1 MSENQLKKNTLK
13 LSEFE
18 KNIQE
23 LDTITSNVQSKVEG
37 EMEEIVGLKT
47 DLLNIKN
54 DSDLKLAESNQ
65 QITSKIKEQFQSE
78 LSQGEAQ
85 IQQNQQISEELSR
98 EIDNLYIQISQ
109 YDTEANKKIITY
121 RAKKR
126 EYDELY
132 NQFKLLKESFN
143 DTANENLR
151 LNKKLEERNLKTKTL
166 DVEIEDMNQVI
177 AKLTESRQILN
188 RYFTNHYENFTE
200 EEKKLISEIEG
211 NTLPGYYN
219 NNPVV
224 PEMEM
229 PEENNENVN
238 KPNIDIMNISK
249 KTNNYGYN
257 NYSNSN
263 NNVLRNTGNN
273 NVIRNTGNTGKLMNE
288 EEYGNYKGQL
298 RSRAPPQVSSSIHSQ
313 NRFNR
318 NYVGPDDDYWYEKNK

>member
-1 MSENQLKKNTLK
+1 MADNQLTKNTLK

-23 LDTITSNVQSKVEG
+23 LNSITSNVKTKVDG
-37 EMEEIVGLKT
+37 EIEEIVGLKT

-65 QITSKIKEQFQSE
+65 KITSKIKEQFQSE

-85 IQQNQQISEELSR
+85 IQQNQQMCEELSK
-98 EIDNLYIQISQ
+98 EIDDLYIKISEH
-109 YDTEANKKIITY
+109 DTQANQKIKKY
-121 RAKKR
+121 RAKKLEFDDLSR
-126 EYDELY
+126 
-132 NQFKLLKESFN
+132 QFNLLKESFN
-143 DTANENLR
+143 DTANENER
-151 LNKKLEERNLKTKTL
+151 LNKTLEERNLKCKTL

-188 RYFTNHYENFTE
+188 RYFSNHYENFTE
-200 EEKKLISEIEG
+200 EEKKLIAEIEG

-224 PEMEM
+224 PEIES
-229 PEENNENVN
+229 NEITSEQNINVN
-238 KPNIDIMNISK
+238 KPNIDLMNISK
-249 KTNNYGYN
+249 KNNYGYN
-257 NYSNSN
+257 NFN
-263 NNVLRNTGNN
+263 NTNNKRNTGK
-273 NVIRNTGNTGKLMNE
+273 ILNE
-288 EEYGNYKGQL
+288 EEYTNYQGQL
-298 RSRAPPQVSSSIHSQ
+298 RAKAPPQVSSSIHSQ

>member
-1 MSENQLKKNTLK
+1 MADNQLTKNTLK

-23 LDTITSNVQSKVEG
+23 LNSITSNVKTKVDG
-37 EMEEIVGLKT
+37 EIEEIVGLKT

-65 QITSKIKEQFQSE
+65 QITSKIKQQFQSE
-78 LSQGEAQ
+78 LSQGETQ
-85 IQQNQQISEELSR
+85 IQQNQQLCEELSK
-98 EIDNLYIQISQ
+98 EIDDLYIKISEH
-109 YDTEANKKIITY
+109 DTLANQKIKKY
-121 RAKKR
+121 RAKKLEFDDLSR
-126 EYDELY
+126 
-132 NQFKLLKESFN
+132 QFNLLKESFN
-143 DTANENLR
+143 DTANENER
-151 LNKKLEERNLKTKTL
+151 LNKTLEERNLKSKTL

-219 NNPVV
+219 NNPVL
-224 PEMEM
+224 PEIES
-229 PEENNENVN
+229 NEITNEQNINVN
-238 KPNIDIMNISK
+238 KPNIDLMNISK
-249 KTNNYGYN
+249 KNNYGYN
-257 NYSNSN
+257 NFGNTN
-263 NNVLRNTGNN
+263 NDIMRNTGK
-273 NVIRNTGNTGKLMNE
+273 ILNE
-288 EEYGNYKGQL
+288 EEYSNYQGQL
-298 RSRAPPQVSSSIHSQ
+298 RAKAPPQVSSSVHNQ

>member
-1 MSENQLKKNTLK
+1 MADNQLTKNTLK

-23 LDTITSNVQSKVEG
+23 LNSITSNVKTKVDG
-37 EMEEIVGLKT
+37 EIEEIVGLKT

-65 QITSKIKEQFQSE
+65 QITSKIKQQFQSE
-78 LSQGEAQ
+78 LSQGETQ
-85 IQQNQQISEELSR
+85 IQQNQQLCEELSK
-98 EIDNLYIQISQ
+98 EIDDLYIKISEH
-109 YDTEANKKIITY
+109 DTLANQKIKKY
-121 RAKKR
+121 RAKKL
-126 EYDELY
+126 EYDDLSR
-132 NQFKLLKESFN
+132 QFNLLKESFN
-143 DTANENLR
+143 DTANENER
-151 LNKKLEERNLKTKTL
+151 LNKTLEERNLKSKTL

-219 NNPVV
+219 NNPVL
-224 PEMEM
+224 PEIES
-229 PEENNENVN
+229 NEITNEQNINVN
-238 KPNIDIMNISK
+238 KPNIDLMNISK
-249 KTNNYGYN
+249 KNNYGYN
-257 NYSNSN
+257 NFGNTN
-263 NNVLRNTGNN
+263 NDIMRNTGK
-273 NVIRNTGNTGKLMNE
+273 ILNE
-288 EEYGNYKGQL
+288 EEYSNYQGQL
-298 RSRAPPQVSSSIHSQ
+298 RAKAPPQVSSSVHNQ

>member
-1 MSENQLKKNTLK
+1 MSENQLQKNTLK

-23 LDTITSNVQSKVEG
+23 LNSITNNVKSKVDG
-37 EMEEIVGLKT
+37 EVEEIVGLKT

-85 IQQNQQISEELSR
+85 IQQNEQISEELSK
-98 EIDNLYIQISQ
+98 EIENLYIKISE
-109 YDTEANKKIITY
+109 YDTRANQKIVAY

-126 EYDELY
+126 EYDELFH
-132 NQFKLLKESFN
+132 QFTILKESFN
-143 DTANENLR
+143 DTANENSR
-151 LNKKLEERNLKTKTL
+151 LNKVLDERNLKTKAL

-177 AKLTESRQILN
+177 AKLTESRLILN
-188 RYFTNHYENFTE
+188 RYFTNHYENFTD
-200 EEKKLISEIEG
+200 EEKKLISSIEG

-229 PEENNENVN
+229 PEVNNEKEENIN

-257 NYSNSN
+257 NYSSN
-263 NNVLRNTGNN
+263 NN
-273 NVIRNTGNTGKLMNE
+273 NVMRNTGKLLNE
-288 EEYGNYKGQL
+288 EEYGNYKGKL
-298 RSRAPPQVSSSIHSQ
+298 RAKAPPQVSSSIQNQ

>member
-1 MSENQLKKNTLK
+1 MAENQLTKNTLK

-18 KNIQE
+18 KSIQE
-23 LDTITSNVQSKVEG
+23 LNTITTNVKTKVDG
-37 EMEEIVGLKT
+37 EIEEIVGLKT

-65 QITSKIKEQFQSE
+65 QITSKIKEQFQNE

-85 IQQNQQISEELSR
+85 IQQNQQICEELTK
-98 EIDNLYIQISQ
+98 EIDNLYIKISEF
-109 YDTEANKKIITY
+109 DTEANKKIVSY

-126 EYDELY
+126 EYDELFH
-132 NQFKLLKESFN
+132 QFSILKESFN
-143 DTANENLR
+143 DTADENLR
-151 LNKKLEERNLKTKTL
+151 LNKILEERNLKTKTL

-177 AKLTESRQILN
+177 AKLTESRSILN
-188 RYFTNHYENFTE
+188 RYFTNHYENFTD
-200 EEKKLISEIEG
+200 EEKKLIAGIEG

-224 PEMEM
+224 PEMEP
-229 PEENNENVN
+229 PEVNIEKEENVN

-249 KTNNYGYN
+249 QNNNYGYN
-257 NYSNSN
+257 NYGNSN
-263 NNVLRNTGNN
+263 NNVLRNTGK
-273 NVIRNTGNTGKLMNE
+273 ILNE

-298 RSRAPPQVSSSIHSQ
+298 RSKAAPQVSSSIHSQ

>member
-1 MSENQLKKNTLK
+1 MADNQLTKNTLK

-23 LDTITSNVQSKVEG
+23 LNSITSNVKTKVDG
-37 EMEEIVGLKT
+37 EIEEIVGLKT

-65 QITSKIKEQFQSE
+65 QITSKIKQQFQSE
-78 LSQGEAQ
+78 LSQGETK
-85 IQQNQQISEELSR
+85 IQQNQQLCEELSK
-98 EIDNLYIQISQ
+98 EIDDLYIKISEH
-109 YDTEANKKIITY
+109 DTLANQKIKKY
-121 RAKKR
+121 RAKKL
-126 EYDELY
+126 EYDDLSR
-132 NQFKLLKESFN
+132 QFNLLKESFN
-143 DTANENLR
+143 DTANENER
-151 LNKKLEERNLKTKTL
+151 LNKTLEERNLKSKTL

-219 NNPVV
+219 NNPVL
-224 PEMEM
+224 PEIES
-229 PEENNENVN
+229 NEITNEQNINVN
-238 KPNIDIMNISK
+238 KPNIDLMNISK
-249 KTNNYGYN
+249 KNNYGYN
-257 NYSNSN
+257 NFGNTN
-263 NNVLRNTGNN
+263 NDIMRNTGK
-273 NVIRNTGNTGKLMNE
+273 ILNE
-288 EEYGNYKGQL
+288 EEYSNYQGQL
-298 RSRAPPQVSSSIHSQ
+298 RAKAPPQVSSSVHSQ

>member
-1 MSENQLKKNTLK
+1 MSESQLTKNTLK

-18 KNIQE
+18 KSIQE
-23 LDTITSNVQSKVEG
+23 LTTVASNVKSKVDG
-37 EMEEIVGLKT
+37 EIEEIVGYKT

-54 DSDLKLAESNQ
+54 DSELKLAESNQ
-65 QITSKIKEQFQSE
+65 QITSKIKQQFQQE

-85 IQQNQQISEELSR
+85 IQQNEQISEELSK
-98 EIDNLYIQISQ
+98 EIDNLYIKISEC
-109 YDTEANKKIITY
+109 DTEANKKIVTY

-126 EYDELY
+126 EYDELFR
-132 NQFKLLKESFN
+132 QFSLLKESFN
-143 DTANENLR
+143 DTANENSR
-151 LNKKLEERNLKTKTL
+151 LNKDLEERNLKSKTL
-166 DVEIEDMNQVI
+166 DAEIEDMNQVI
-177 AKLTESRQILN
+177 AKLTESRVILN
-188 RYFTNHYENFTE
+188 RYFTNHYENFNE

-229 PEENNENVN
+229 PETNNENVN
-238 KPNIDIMNISK
+238 KPDIDIMNISK

-263 NNVLRNTGNN
+263 VKINNNVMRNTGK
-273 NVIRNTGNTGKLMNE
+273 IMNE
-288 EEYGNYKGQL
+288 EEYGNYKNQL
-298 RSRAPPQVSSSIHSQ
+298 RSKANPQVSSSIHSQ